1 MEKAHFSFN
10 LSILGVHMLLGATW
24 HRNMTYIWNVYLM
37 FLKLYKWKLNVL
49 LGIFISGS
57 AFIIFLFWGFI
68 PAFLM
73 VGKIAIKVMKVVSSK
88 LFMERD
94 SLVVNYH
101 YLLTNDIYISCF
113 YVHDFRQVN
122 QTIYVLLIIMFR
134 LSISLHRV

>member
-1 MEKAHFSFN
+1 
-10 LSILGVHMLLGATW
+10 MLLGATW

-113 YVHDFRQVN
+113 
-122 QTIYVLLIIMFR
+122 
-134 LSISLHRV
+134 